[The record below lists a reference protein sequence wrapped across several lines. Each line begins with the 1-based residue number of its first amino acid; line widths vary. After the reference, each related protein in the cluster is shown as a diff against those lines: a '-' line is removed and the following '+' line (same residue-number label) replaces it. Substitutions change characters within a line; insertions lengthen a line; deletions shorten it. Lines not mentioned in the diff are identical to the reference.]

1 MAKKIYAVKR
11 GRILGIFDT
20 WDDCQESVK
29 GYSGAEF
36 KSFKTRE
43 EAIAYLQ
50 DTPVTVEI
58 VPPNTPPTAEIVSP
72 ETSSAVGI
80 AYVDGSYNKDTQRV
94 GSACVLTI
102 GEESHTY
109 TNSFYDEYGMRNVSG
124 EIDAAEIA
132 IRKAIEAGLT
142 KIIIYHDYLGISA
155 WANGDWKCN
164 KTKTKEYAMTVEALR
179 KDIEVEFHH
188 VKGHSGVEGNEL
200 VDRLAKEA
208 AGVV

>member
-1 MAKKIYAVKR
+1 MAKKVYAVKN
-11 GRILGIFDT
+11 GRTLGIFDT

-50 DTPVTVEI
+50 DVPATVPDI
-58 VPPNTPPTAEIVSP
+58 PPTAEIVSP

-94 GSACVLTI
+94 GSACVLTV

-142 KIIIYHDYLGISA
+142 KVIIYHDYLGISA
-155 WANGDWKCN
+155 WANGNWKCN
-164 KTKTKEYAMTVEALR
+164 KPKTKEYALTVAALR